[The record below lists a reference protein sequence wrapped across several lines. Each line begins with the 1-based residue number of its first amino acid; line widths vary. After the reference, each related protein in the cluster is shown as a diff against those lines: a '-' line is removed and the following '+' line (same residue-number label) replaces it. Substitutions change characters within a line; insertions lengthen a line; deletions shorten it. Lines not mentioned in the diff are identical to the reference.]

1 MFKRSE
7 RMSIDWKNTA
17 NDDEYVVIQEK
28 QKRKISRLSVL
39 DNESKESIYSLLF
52 EDIKRKDTHS
62 DEQ

>member
-1 MFKRSE
+1 
-7 RMSIDWKNTA
+7 MSIDWKNTA
-17 NDDEYVVIQEK
+17 DDDGYVVIREK